1 MVQILL
7 IDDDSTI
14 RVLLERN
21 LKRQG
26 YDVVCAGNGE
36 EGLVKAKE
44 LHPAMIIC
52 DWVMPGV
59 SGLQV
64 CRQVKSLPDLA
75 TTFFILLTSLGSVE
89 DRVKGLDAG
98 ADDFLCKPIEMN
110 EFIARI
116 RAGLRLHQ
124 LSQDLTEQKQL
135 LEAELAEAA
144 EYVSSILPTPLK
156 HNWGLLKKFLQNL
169 CHF

>member
-52 DWVMPGV
+52 DWVMPG
-59 SGLQV
+59 
-64 CRQVKSLPDLA
+64 
-75 TTFFILLTSLGSVE
+75 
-89 DRVKGLDAG
+89 
-98 ADDFLCKPIEMN
+98 
-110 EFIARI
+110 
-116 RAGLRLHQ
+116 
-124 LSQDLTEQKQL
+124 
-135 LEAELAEAA
+135 
-144 EYVSSILPTPLK
+144 
-156 HNWGLLKKFLQNL
+156 
-169 CHF
+169 